1 MKNALSEQQKEG
13 ARNIQSDMR
22 SYALLLYQIWK
33 FKPEVTTIK

>member
-1 MKNALSEQQKEG
+1 MATSLSEQQKEG